1 MDFFSHSNDIFLTN
15 LRVKSLL
22 HLFLERN
29 LSIPKE
35 NLSLSLDNL
44 LKDGSLL
51 SLQLID
57 LILKSDRLIFQFL
70 ELLLELHLNV
80 EVCIQKFDLS
90 LLVLEF
96 CLIEL
101 IHLKDLVFLVNLKT
115 SDTLKVGLY
124 LSIDSKFL
132 LI

>member
-22 HLFLERN
+22 HLFLERY

-51 SLQLID
+51 GLQLVD
-57 LILKSDRLIFQFL
+57 LILKSDRLIFQLL

-101 IHLKDLVFLVNLKT
+101 IHLKDLVFLVNFKT

-124 LSIDSKFL
+124 FSIDSKFL